1 MSTKGQ
7 GAGPGQC
14 PIAIVGMGC
23 VFPGAANLKEFW
35 RTLARGEDGI
45 TEVPPTHWSPAD
57 YFDADPKRPDHTYCT
72 RGGYLSPIEFDP
84 TEFGIPPSILEATD
98 TTQLL
103 ALHVAKMALA
113 DAGYDDSR
121 EFDRERAGVILGIT
135 GTQELV
141 ISLGARLGHP
151 LWRKSLAEAGV
162 DVKTAEEVIRRI
174 SEGYVSWQENSFPG
188 LLGNVVAGRIA
199 NRLNL
204 RGTNCVIDAACASSL
219 GAVHLAMME
228 LATGRADMIL
238 SGGADTLNDIF
249 MHMCFSKTPALSP
262 TGDARPFSANADGTV
277 LGEGIGM
284 VVLKRLA
291 DAERDGDRVYAVIRG
306 MGTSSDGRSQSIYAP
321 HAAGQARCLRN
332 AYELAGISPQSVSLL
347 EAHGTGTTV
356 GDATEFDALRTVFR
370 EARGDGAWCALGSVK
385 SQIGHTKAAAGAAGM
400 VKAALAIYHA
410 SFPPTLKISEPNPK
424 MGIGDSP
431 FYLNTELRPWLT
443 DSTAPRR
450 AGVSS
455 FGFGGSNF
463 HLVLEEFG
471 ATQHAPAWDGSV
483 EIIALSADSHDSLVN
498 QLAVWREAV
507 GKPEFDRTHLAWLA
521 CESRRDFCRED
532 THRLLIVVE
541 HGDDLSVV
549 LGKATDRLA
558 TGADRWTLPNIYY
571 SATPAEGKLAF
582 LFPGQGSQYVG
593 MARRMACA
601 FPELRAAL
609 VAADQG
615 FDGPVHSVSDAIYP
629 TPAFTEEARQARE
642 DRLRRTDFA
651 QPALGAIEWGMSKVL
666 DRFGIRPDAVCGH
679 SYGELVAL
687 AVAGVFDESTLMG
700 LSRLRGR
707 LMAGD
712 GEDRGA
718 MLAVKASPADL
729 DRLITESRL
738 DVVLANLN
746 SPSQCVLSGSHAAI
760 DRAAEACKALGFA
773 STKLQVSGAF
783 HSPLMADAADSMRSA
798 IEASAFAGPRFPVI
812 AGSSAA
818 PYQGD
823 PDEAKSIL
831 ADQLLSPVNFV
842 GQIESL
848 YDLGVRTFL
857 EVGPKPILTGLVGSI
872 LRDRQHT
879 AISMDASAGRKCGI
893 SDLGRLVAQLAA
905 AGHDVDLTQW
915 EAAAKEPRK
924 QKMMVP
930 LVGANYRSPKPATE
944 LPQKNE
950 TIRRSLPASVPVPP
964 ARIEQASKSAKMS
977 DTSDM
982 PPTSPV
988 ARRSEMDQTAS
999 VPSVSPV
1006 LADALRVMQEGLR
1019 SMQSLQQQTA
1029 AAHEKFLATQEQAH
1043 RAFQQLLESQHRL
1056 VSNSLNRSQPGYQQL
1071 PSQPPVAAERPIAVA
1086 APPVHQAP
1094 PVRQTQA
1101 APIVEAPKPKAQ
1113 PISSVESVPA
1123 PAPKAPA
1130 RVQGDSRSRIEP
1142 IVQEIVCEKTGYPLE
1157 MITLE
1162 MDIEADLGIDSIKR
1176 VEIISAIE
1184 ERLPGLPTI
1193 KPEHMGSLRTLG
1205 QIVDFMAGGAA
1216 DMPPTSSPQPAEAPK
1231 QPIAP
1236 SVGPAAATSTQNAD
1250 VFGQTLLSVV
1260 AERTGYPP
1268 DMLNLDMDMEADLGI
1283 DSIKRVEILA
1293 GVEAQ
1298 TPDLPPVKPEF
1309 MGSLRTLRQVVDYYL
1324 SQSPAA
1330 PSPAPSREQVAN
1342 DSVAAREIK
1351 PEPQNSPLLNRGV
1364 LTAIETQPPQDRPL
1378 NIASDG
1384 EIWVTDD
1391 GEGLSAAIIDE
1402 CISAGIAARLVKLS
1416 EISGRS
1422 KRTGVVGL
1430 IIVSPIATSG
1440 SIAGRESSDVFLR
1453 EALMAARLVSADL
1466 CDAAKTGRAV
1476 FATITRLDG
1485 AMGLVGGD
1493 FDPVIGGLAGLT
1505 KTAALEWPEVC
1516 CRAIDVSPD
1525 WTDMPAAASAI
1536 LRELAVDGP
1545 TEVGLAS
1552 GRRLEFEVQQESAK
1566 IGRPAL
1572 CSDDVIV
1579 VTGGARGVTAEA
1591 VIALARQGAPRFIL
1605 LGRSPV
1611 PVEEPSW
1618 LAPLTSES
1626 DIKQA
1631 ILKHAFA
1638 GQRPT
1643 PAELQAEFGAR
1654 MAAREI
1660 RKNIDRIAET
1670 GASVAYEAVD
1680 VRDAESLREVMQRI
1694 IAQFGPVRGLIYAAG
1709 TLEDRLIK
1717 DKTAEQF
1724 TKVFDTKIVG
1734 LRNLLA
1740 ELDLDELRQVV
1751 LFSSVSARYGNV
1763 GQSDYAMSNESLNKI
1778 ARRMSRE
1785 LPRCRVTS
1793 INWGPWD
1800 GGMVTPALRREFVR
1814 QGVELIPLAAGA
1826 EAMVT
1831 ETLVE
1836 SGNVEVVVGA
1846 PLNRRK
1852 SVRVEPVAAPAAPT
1866 GDLSIAFQLEL
1877 DAERFPFLR
1886 SHVLG
1891 GRPVLPVAMMVEWMA
1906 HAALHANPGLV
1917 VRGID
1922 DLRVLKAAA
1931 LDRNGAL
1938 GVMLAVSR
1946 SRRDG
1951 DAFFVDA
1958 ELRSVR
1964 NDGLP
1969 VIHAHS
1975 KILLAAQRLSAP
1987 AAPEEHAV
1995 IDRAYPRNVDSA
2007 YEENLFHGPHLRG
2020 IREIRGLSSRGIVG
2034 RVVSAG
2040 APRDWMAE
2048 PLRGAW
2054 IADPLILDA
2063 AFQLAILW
2071 CCEELGAPSL
2081 PTHFGRLRLYCPSLP
2096 RDGVTCIL
2104 QVRESSRA
2112 RMTSDIAFVS
2122 AAGALVAEIGGYEC
2136 TVDPLLWDAFRPP
2149 SRLSAAT

>member
-1 MSTKGQ
+1 
-7 GAGPGQC
+7 
-14 PIAIVGMGC
+14 MGC

-57 YFDADPKRPDHTYCT
+57 YFDADPKRPDHTYCS
-72 RGGYLSPIEFDP
+72 RGGYLSPVQFDP
-84 TEFGIPPSILEATD
+84 TQFGIPPSILEATD

-162 DVKTAEEVIRRI
+162 DPKTTEEVIRRI
-174 SEGYVSWQENSFPG
+174 SDGYVSWQENSFPG

-219 GAVHLAMME
+219 GAVHLAMLE

-370 EARGDGAWCALGSVK
+370 EARGGGAWCALGSVK

-400 VKAALAIYHA
+400 VKAAFAIYHA
-410 SFPPTLKISEPNPK
+410 SLPPTLKISEPNPK

-443 DSTAPRR
+443 DRGAPRR

-463 HLVLEEFG
+463 HVVLEEHG
-471 ATQHAPAWDGSV
+471 VAREAPAWDGSV

-498 QLAVWREAV
+498 QLAVWSEAV
-507 GKPEFDRTHLAWLA
+507 RRPEFDRTHLAWMA

-558 TGADRWTLPNIYY
+558 TGADRWTLPNIFH
-571 SATPAEGKLAF
+571 STTPAEGKLAF

-593 MARRMACA
+593 MARRMACV

-609 VAADQG
+609 TAADQG
-615 FDGPVHSVSDAIYP
+615 FEGPVHSVSDAIYP
-629 TPAFTEEARQARE
+629 TPVFTGEARQAHE

-651 QPALGAIEWGMSKVL
+651 QPALGAIEWGMSKIL
-666 DRFGIRPDAVCGH
+666 GRFGIRPDAVCGH

-687 AVAGVFDESTLMG
+687 SVAGVLDESTLMG

-729 DRLITESRL
+729 APLITESRL

-746 SPSQCVLSGSHAAI
+746 SPSQCVLSGSHEAI

-783 HSPLMADAADSMRSA
+783 HSPLMADAAESMRSA
-798 IEASAFAGPRFPVI
+798 IEASAFAGPQFPVI

-818 PYQGD
+818 PYPGD
-823 PDEAKSIL
+823 PNEAKTVL
-831 ADQLLSPVNFV
+831 AGQLLSPVNFV

-848 YDLGVRTFL
+848 YDFGVRTFL

-872 LRDRQHT
+872 LKDRPHT

-905 AGHDVDLTQW
+905 AGQDVDLTQW

-924 QKMMVP
+924 PKMVVP
-930 LVGANYRSPKPATE
+930 LVGANYRSPRPATE
-944 LPQKNE
+944 RSEKNE
-950 TIRRSLPASVPVPP
+950 PTKRPPP
-964 ARIEQASKSAKMS
+964 ATAPARPVMLEQAPKSTKMS
-977 DTSDM
+977 DTPDLPSVSL
-982 PPTSPV
+982 SP
-988 ARRSEMDQTAS
+988 RRSEPDQSAN

-1006 LADALRVMQEGLR
+1006 LTDALRVMQEGLR

-1056 VSNSLNRSQPGYQQL
+1056 VSNSLNRSQPSYPPL
-1071 PSQPPVAAERPIAVA
+1071 SLQPLVEASKPIAVA
-1086 APPVHQAP
+1086 PPQAHQAP
-1094 PVRQTQA
+1094 PVYQA
-1101 APIVEAPKPKAQ
+1101 PSVSIVESPRPKAQ
-1113 PISSVESVPA
+1113 SVTFAA
-1123 PAPKAPA
+1123 PAPEAQASSVVPDVA
-1130 RVQGDSRSRIEP
+1130 RSRIEP
-1142 IVQEIVCEKTGYPLE
+1142 VVQQIVCEKTGYPLE

-1193 KPEHMGSLRTLG
+1193 KPEHMGSLRSLG
-1205 QIVDFMAGGAA
+1205 QIVDFMAGGAVDA
-1216 DMPPTSSPQPAEAPK
+1216 QPTSSPRPTEAPK

-1236 SVGPAAATSTQNAD
+1236 SVGPAAATSAQNAD

-1293 GVEAQ
+1293 GVEAL

-1309 MGSLRTLRQVVDYYL
+1309 MGSLRTLRQVVEYYL

-1330 PSPAPSREQVAN
+1330 PTTAPTCEQVV
-1342 DSVAAREIK
+1342 SSPVAPREIEL
-1351 PEPQNSPLLNRGV
+1351 EPRNSSLLNRGV
-1364 LTAIETQPPQDRPL
+1364 LIAVETQPPRDRPL
-1378 NIASDG
+1378 NIATDG

-1391 GEGLSAAIIDE
+1391 GEGLSSAIIDE
-1402 CISAGIAARLVKLS
+1402 CISAGIGARLVNLS
-1416 EISGRS
+1416 EISGRT

-1466 CDAAKTGRAV
+1466 CDAAKSGRAV

-1525 WTDMPAAASAI
+1525 WSDLPAAASAI
-1536 LRELAVDGP
+1536 LRELAADGP
-1545 TEVGLAS
+1545 TEVGLGP

-1566 IGRPAL
+1566 IGTPAL
-1572 CSDDVIV
+1572 CADDLVI
-1579 VTGGARGVTAEA
+1579 VTGGARGVTAES
-1591 VIALARQGAPRFIL
+1591 VMALARQCAPRLIL

-1618 LAPLTSES
+1618 LAALTSES

-1643 PAELQAEFGAR
+1643 PTELQTEFGAR

-1660 RKNIDRIAET
+1660 RRNIDRIAAT

-1680 VRDAESLREVMQRI
+1680 VRDAEALREVMQRI
-1694 IAQFGPVRGLIYAAG
+1694 IAKHGPVRGLIYAAG

-1724 TKVFDTKIVG
+1724 AKVFDTKIVG
-1734 LRNLLA
+1734 LRNIIA

-1778 ARRMSRE
+1778 ARRIGRE

-1814 QGVELIPLAAGA
+1814 QGIDLIPLTAGA
-1826 EAMVT
+1826 DAMVT

-1852 SVRVEPVAAPAAPT
+1852 SVRVEPVAASADPT
-1866 GDLSIAFQLEL
+1866 GDLSIAFQLDL

-1906 HAALHANPGLV
+1906 HAALHANPGLL

-1922 DLRVLKAAA
+1922 DLRILKAAA
-1931 LDRNGAL
+1931 LGREGTL

-1964 NDGLP
+1964 KDGLP

-1975 KILLAAQRLSAP
+1975 KILLAAQRPPAP
-1987 AAPEEHAV
+1987 VAPEEHAV
-1995 IDRAYPRNVDSA
+1995 IDRAYPRNVESA

-2081 PTHFGRLRLYCPSLP
+2081 PTHFGRLRLYSPSMP

-2104 QVRESSRA
+2104 QVREATRA
-2112 RMTSDIAFVS
+2112 RMSSDISFVD
-2122 AAGALVAEIGGYEC
+2122 AAGALVAEISGYEC

-2149 SRLSAAT
+2149 SRLSAAS

>member
-35 RTLARGEDGI
+35 RTLALGEDGI

-57 YFDADPKRPDHTYCT
+57 YFDADPKRPDHTYCS
-72 RGGYLSPIEFDP
+72 RGGYLSPVQFDP

-103 ALHVAKMALA
+103 ALHVAKMALT
-113 DAGYDDSR
+113 DAGYDESR

-162 DVKTAEEVIRRI
+162 DPKTAEEVIRRI
-174 SEGYVSWQENSFPG
+174 SDGYVSWQENSFPG

-219 GAVHLAMME
+219 GAVHLAMLE

-284 VVLKRLA
+284 LVLKRLA
-291 DAERDGDRVYAVIRG
+291 DAERDGDRVYAVIRS

-332 AYELAGISPQSVSLL
+332 AYELAEISPQSVSLL

-424 MGIGDSP
+424 MRIGESP
-431 FYLNTELRPWLT
+431 FYLNTELRPWPA
-443 DSTAPRR
+443 DRSTPRR

-463 HLVLEEFG
+463 HAVLEEYG
-471 ATQHAPAWDGSV
+471 AAEQVPAWDGSV
-483 EIIALSADSHDSLVN
+483 EIIALSADSHDSLMGR
-498 QLAVWREAV
+498 LAVWREAV
-507 GKPEFDRTHLAWLA
+507 AGPDFDPAHLAWMA

-541 HGDDLSVV
+541 RGDDLSVA
-549 LGKATDRLA
+549 LGKASDRLVA
-558 TGADRWTLPNIYY
+558 GAESWALPNIYY
-571 SATPAEGKLAF
+571 SMTRADGRLAF

-601 FPELRAAL
+601 FPGLRAAL
-609 VAADQG
+609 AAADQA
-615 FDGPVHSVSDAIYP
+615 FEGPLHRISDAIYP
-629 TPAFTEEARQARE
+629 TPVFSGEARQAQDE
-642 DRLRRTDFA
+642 LLRRTDFA

-679 SYGELVAL
+679 SFGELVAL
-687 AVAGVFDESTLMG
+687 AVAGVYDEQTLMG

-712 GEDRGA
+712 GEDRGT
-718 MLAVKASPADL
+718 MLAVKASSAALGHVIADGGL
-729 DRLITESRL
+729 N
-738 DVVLANLN
+738 VVLANLN
-746 SPSQCVLSGSHAAI
+746 SLDQCVVSGSRDAI
-760 DRAAEACKALGFA
+760 ERAAEACKARGFGC
-773 STKLQVSGAF
+773 TRLQVSGAF
-783 HSPLMADAADSMRSA
+783 HSPLMSDAADSLRSA
-798 IEASAFAGPRFPVI
+798 IEASQFACPRVPVI
-812 AGSSAA
+812 AGSTAA
-818 PYQGD
+818 PYPND
-823 PDEAKSIL
+823 SDEAKTLL
-831 ADQLLSPVNFV
+831 AGQLLSPVNFV

-848 YDLGVRTFL
+848 YDFGVRTFL

-872 LRDRQHT
+872 LNDRPHT

-893 SDLGRLVAQLAA
+893 SDFGRLVAQLAA
-905 AGHDVDLTQW
+905 AGQNVDLTQW
-915 EAAAKEPRK
+915 ETAAKEPRK
-924 QKMMVP
+924 PKMVVP
-930 LVGANYRSPKPATE
+930 LVGANYRSPRPATE
-944 LPQKNE
+944 RSEKNE
-950 TIRRSLPASVPVPP
+950 PTRRPPP
-964 ARIEQASKSAKMS
+964 ATVPARPVMLEQAPKSTRMS
-977 DTSDM
+977 DTPDLPSA
-982 PPTSPV
+982 SPSS
-988 ARRSEMDQTAS
+988 RRSEPDMSAS
-999 VPSVSPV
+999 VSSVSPV
-1006 LADALRVMQEGLR
+1006 LTDALRVMQEGLR

-1056 VSNSLNRSQPGYQQL
+1056 VSNSLNRSQPPYPPL
-1071 PSQPPVAAERPIAVA
+1071 PSQPLVEANKPIAI
-1086 APPVHQAP
+1086 APPQAHQAP
-1094 PVRQTQA
+1094 PVCQA
-1101 APIVEAPKPKAQ
+1101 PSASIVEAPRPKAL
-1113 PISSVESVPA
+1113 SVTFAA
-1123 PAPKAPA
+1123 PAPEALASSVVPDVA
-1130 RVQGDSRSRIEP
+1130 RSRIEP
-1142 IVQEIVCEKTGYPLE
+1142 VVQQIVCEKTGYPLE

-1205 QIVDFMAGGAA
+1205 QIVDFMSGGAA
-1216 DMPPTSSPQPAEAPK
+1216 DAPPTSSPRPTEAPR

-1236 SVGPAAATSTQNAD
+1236 RDEPAAATSTESAD
-1250 VFGQTLLSVV
+1250 AFGQTLLSVV

-1293 GVEAQ
+1293 GVEAR

-1309 MGSLRTLRQVVDYYL
+1309 MGSLRTLRQVVEYYL
-1324 SQSPAA
+1324 SR
-1330 PSPAPSREQVAN
+1330 SPAPPAVVVSREQVSCS
-1342 DSVAAREIK
+1342 SVAPREIK
-1351 PEPQNSPLLNRGV
+1351 AEPRNSPSLNRGV
-1364 LTAIETQPPQDRPL
+1364 LTAVETQPLRDRPL

-1402 CISAGIAARLVKLS
+1402 CISAGIAARLVNLS
-1416 EISGRS
+1416 EISGRT

-1430 IIVSPIATSG
+1430 IIVAPIATSG
-1440 SIAGRESSDVFLR
+1440 AMAGRESSDAFLR
-1453 EALMAARLVSADL
+1453 EALMAAKLVSGDL
-1466 CDAAKTGRAV
+1466 LEASKSGRAV

-1505 KTAALEWPEVC
+1505 KTAALEWPDVC
-1516 CRAIDVSPD
+1516 CRAVDVSPD
-1525 WTDMPAAASAI
+1525 WSDLPAAASAI

-1545 TEVGLAS
+1545 TEVGLS
-1552 GRRLEFEVQQESAK
+1552 CGQRLEFEVQQESAK
-1566 IGRPAL
+1566 IGTPAV
-1572 CSDDVIV
+1572 CADDLVI

-1591 VIALARQGAPRFIL
+1591 VFALARQCAPRLIL

-1611 PVEEPSW
+1611 PVVEPPW

-1643 PAELQAEFGAR
+1643 PTELQAEFKAR

-1660 RKNIDRIAET
+1660 RRNIGRIAET
-1670 GASVAYEAVD
+1670 GVQVAYESVD
-1680 VRDAESLREVMQRI
+1680 VRDAEALRAVIQRI
-1694 IAQFGPVRGLIYAAG
+1694 VSRHGPVRGLIYAAG

-1724 TKVFDTKIVG
+1724 TNVFETKIVG

-1740 ELDLDELRQVV
+1740 ELDSDELRQVV

-1763 GQSDYAMSNESLNKI
+1763 GQCDYAMSNEALNKI
-1778 ARRMSRE
+1778 ARRMSRD
-1785 LPRCRVTS
+1785 LPRCRVAS

-1814 QGVELIPLAAGA
+1814 QGIDLIPLTAGA

-1831 ETLVE
+1831 ETFVE

-1852 SVRVEPVAAPAAPT
+1852 SVRVEPVAAPAGPN
-1866 GDLSIAFQLEL
+1866 GDLSIAFQLDL

-1922 DLRVLKAAA
+1922 DLRILKAAA
-1931 LDRNGAL
+1931 LDREGAL

-1951 DAFFVDA
+1951 DGFFVDA
-1958 ELRSVR
+1958 ELRSAR
-1964 NDGLP
+1964 NGGQP

-1975 KILLAAQRLSAP
+1975 RIILAAQRSSAP
-1987 AAPEEHAV
+1987 VAPEEHAV
-1995 IDRAYPRNVDSA
+1995 IDRAYPRNVVSA

-2081 PTHFGRLRLYCPSLP
+2081 PTHFGRLRLYCPSMP

-2104 QVRESSRA
+2104 QVREATRA
-2112 RMTSDIAFVS
+2112 RMSSDISFVD
-2122 AAGALVAEIGGYEC
+2122 AAGALVAEISGYEC

-2149 SRLSAAT
+2149 SRMSAAS